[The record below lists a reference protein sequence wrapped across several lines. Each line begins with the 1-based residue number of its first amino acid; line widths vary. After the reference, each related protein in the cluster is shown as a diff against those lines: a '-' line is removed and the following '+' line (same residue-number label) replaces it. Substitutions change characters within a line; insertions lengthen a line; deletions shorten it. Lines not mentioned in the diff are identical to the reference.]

1 MCTKLDVYVLLEK
14 TIGGIKNL
22 ETTVT
27 FSTLYTGQRQK
38 DKLYEK
44 IGLENIFEFYS
55 DPDQYR
61 RLKIFKKII
70 SNKCLLTVSCF
81 LYSKT
86 NKYAFLFSASV
97 DLDAQTTHIGDLI
110 FTVRMTDDENDTL
123 TFTMTT
129 DPSNGPFQIKDCT

>member
-1 MCTKLDVYVLLEK
+1 MPNDGYSRNELCALNWMSMFFLEKTERAIENGQSRDNGTKFDVYVLLEK

-44 IGLENIFEFYS
+44 IGLENMFEFYS

-81 LYSKT
+81 YILKQINMHFY
-86 NKYAFLFSASV
+86 
-97 DLDAQTTHIGDLI
+97 
-110 FTVRMTDDENDTL
+110 
-123 TFTMTT
+123 
-129 DPSNGPFQIKDCT
+129 FQPL